1 MVDNVAITAGTGTTV
16 AADDVG
22 GVLHQRIKL
31 SLGADGSA
39 ADANSSSGQLLVS
52 GSISVVSANF
62 TRPADTAVYAIGDLV
77 ANSTTAASVVALS
90 YATAARFSGGAA
102 MIRRARLNK
111 SGTGIT
117 SAIFRLHLYGSD
129 PAASS
134 GITNGDNGV
143 WLTKVAGYLGHMDIT
158 VDKAFSDAAKAIGAP
173 SIGAEITFIPSS
185 GSTIYGLV
193 EARAAYTP
201 ANAEVFTVEL
211 EIYQG

>member
-1 MVDNVAITAGTGTTV
+1 MVDNVAITAGSGTTV

-52 GSISVVSANF
+52 GSIAVVSANF
-62 TRPADTAVYAIGDLV
+62 TRPADTTTYAIGDLI

-90 YATAARFSGGAA
+90 WATAARFSGGAA
-102 MIRRARLNK
+102 MIRRARINK
-111 SGTGIT
+111 STTTIT
-117 SAIFRLHLYGSD
+117 VSSFRLHLYASD

-143 WLTKVAGYLGHMDIT
+143 WLTKVAGYLGSID
-158 VDKAFSDAAKAIGAP
+158 VSADKAFSDAAKGTGAP
-173 SIGAEITFIPSS
+173 SIGAEITFVPGS
-185 GSTIYGLV
+185 GSTIYGLL
-193 EARAAYTP
+193 EARAAYVP
-201 ANAEVFTVEL
+201 GNAEVFTVEL